1 MTVLFAAAELD
12 LMQWVLFVAIL
23 ITIVLGVVAVA
34 MALLYWFLFDL
45 KLLFGSKAG
54 SKEESS
60 GVLQQAGDDVI
71 KEMV

>member
-1 MTVLFAAAELD
+1 MLLVT
-12 LMQWVLFVAIL
+12 IL
-23 ITIVLGVVAVA
+23 ITIVFGVVVVA
-34 MALLYWFLFDL
+34 MVLLYWFLVNL
-45 KLLFGSKAG
+45 KILFGSKAG